1 MKVKACIMR
10 CKKCRKWTAYKSS
23 KGGVERIDTI
33 CKVCGAR
40 IRHTHRFKPYTMFQG
55 VKLYYGIG
63 KGGYQRFSSIIDIIV
78 CNNEN
83 PNVLASFMNQQEQKR
98 KARMMGFD
106 LDKLEYIEVAEEL
119 EKKPEI

>member
-1 MKVKACIMR
+1 MR
-10 CKKCRKWTAYKSS
+10 CRKCRKWTAYKST

-63 KGGYQRFSSIIDIIV
+63 KGGYQRFRSIIDIIV

-83 PNVLASFMNQQEQKR
+83 PNFLASFMNKQEQKR
-98 KARMMGFD
+98 KALMMGFD
-106 LDKLEYIEVAEEL
+106 VENLEYIDSA
-119 EKKPEI
+119 KKIASSDSI